1 DESHR
6 INNIHTNNNKGGPSA
21 LPNEWTANKYK
32 DQNKKFN
39 RANLVCKHCNRNGHT
54 IVRCF
59 ELVGYPQNFKKKDNQ
74 SVSSNVAVAVAG
86 SKVDQKPG
94 PSVTHS
100 FTNDRFQKL
109 VALISDKSGSSCVPA
124 NIADYHVSLLSM
136 HKLSKNN
143 NLRVSFDED
152 KHFIQDS
159 VQRTLVGTDSEK
171 GGLYFF
177 ETCKFFSNNNIQ
189 ICCLSKC
196 LWHDRLGHPFNQI
209 SGVLKRKINIENWN
223 DVGPYES
230 ENKDYEMVS
239 QDTNSLKFFNNFNEE
254 TRLDEP
260 YDDNERDRK
269 SRQGEDTN
277 PSSFGATE
285 NTGSTKKDEG
295 GHPSTPEEVINE
307 EVDGVTHE
315 DDNMSEGDDFYDDF
329 NKMFQQSVKQSNDFY
344 TPNKQG
350 RNLRRSS
357 RKFVLPAKLQDF
369 KLNTS
374 VKYSIDNQVS
384 YSKLSLENFSFSTSI
399 NKIREPK
406 TYDEASSDMRWIEAM
421 NLEMKALNRNGTWLI
436 TDLLK
441 EERPMVIS
449 GVLKLSTSLVEK

>member
-1 DESHR
+1 MF
-6 INNIHTNNNKGGPSA
+6 P
-21 LPNEWTANKYK
+21 
-32 DQNKKFN
+32 
-39 RANLVCKHCNRNGHT
+39 
-54 IVRCF
+54 
-59 ELVGYPQNFKKKDNQ
+59 FKKQ
-74 SVSSNVAVAVAG
+74 
-86 SKVDQKPG
+86 
-94 PSVTHS
+94 
-100 FTNDRFQKL
+100 
-109 VALISDKSGSSCVPA
+109 
-124 NIADYHVSLLSM
+124 
-136 HKLSKNN
+136 
-143 NLRVSFDED
+143 
-152 KHFIQDS
+152 
-159 VQRTLVGTDSEK
+159 
-171 GGLYFF
+171 
-177 ETCKFFSNNNIQ
+177 
-189 ICCLSKC
+189 
-196 LWHDRLGHPFNQI
+196 
-209 SGVLKRKINIENWN
+209 
-223 DVGPYES
+223 S

-285 NTGSTKKDEG
+285 NTGSTKKDEC

-329 NKMFQQSVKQSNDFY
+329 NKMFQQFVEQSNDFY
-344 TPNKQG
+344 TLDNQG
-350 RNLRRSS
+350 RNLKRSS
-357 RKFVLPAKLQDF
+357 RKSVLLAKLQDF

-406 TYDEASSDMRWIEAM
+406 TYDEASSDIRWIEAM
-421 NLEMKALNRNGTWLI
+421 NLKMKALNRNGTWLI

-441 EERPMVIS
+441 EERPLIIS